1 MEHAV
6 PRDPSFD
13 FPVQGAPASSSLRLQ
28 PCALK
33 PPVRILVIDDE
44 PGFVR
49 GLARILR
56 RDGYTV
62 DTADNGTAGLT
73 QIQAHRYDVLL
84 CDLRMP
90 GLNGPDLYALVLHQY
105 AYLSQRVIFL
115 TGDTLS
121 PDSTAFLEKCA
132 QPWLPKPCNAAAI
145 RRAIQHVLHPIAP
158 HAARMEENEVVSLNC
173 CDGQMG
179 NDGHNR

>member
-6 PRDPSFD
+6 PRDPSCD
-13 FPVQGAPASSSLRLQ
+13 VPVQGAPASSALRLQ
-28 PCALK
+28 ACALD
-33 PPVRILVIDDE
+33 PPGRILVIDDDRS
-44 PGFVR
+44 FVS

-62 DTADNGTAGLT
+62 DTADNGTAGLS
-73 QIQAHRYDVLL
+73 QLQVHRYDVLL

-115 TGDTLS
+115 TGDTLN
-121 PDSTAFLEKCA
+121 PDSTAFLETCA
-132 QPWLPKPCNAAAI
+132 QPWLPKPCHAAAI
-145 RRAIQHVLHPIAP
+145 RSAIQHVLEAIAP
-158 HAARMEENEVVSLNC
+158 HTARMEENS
-173 CDGQMG
+173 G
-179 NDGHNR
+179 

>member
-6 PRDPSFD
+6 PRDPSCA
-13 FPVQGAPASSSLRLQ
+13 FPGQGAPASASLRLQ
-28 PCALK
+28 MCALD

-44 PGFVR
+44 QSFVR
-49 GLARILR
+49 GLAHILR

-62 DTADNGTAGLT
+62 DTAENGTAGLA
-73 QIQAHRYDVLL
+73 QLQAHHYDVLL

-90 GLNGPDLYALVLHQY
+90 SLNGPDLYALVLRQY

-121 PDSTAFLEKCA
+121 TDSTVFLEKCA
-132 QPWLPKPCNAAAI
+132 QPWLAKPCHAAAI
-145 RRAIQHVLHPIAP
+145 RSAIQHVLHARAP
-158 HAARMEENEVVSLNC
+158 HTTKMQAKEDVPPLPQA
-173 CDGQMG
+173 G
-179 NDGHNR
+179 

>member
-1 MEHAV
+1 MEHAMS
-6 PRDPSFD
+6 RDPSFD
-13 FPVQGAPASSSLRLQ
+13 VPVQGATASSALRLQ

-33 PPVRILVIDDE
+33 PPGRILVIDDDRS
-44 PGFVR
+44 FVS

-73 QIQAHRYDVLL
+73 QMQAHRYDVLL

-90 GLNGPDLYALVLHQY
+90 GLNGPDLYTLVLHQY
-105 AYLSQRVIFL
+105 GYLSQRVIFL

-121 PDSTAFLEKCA
+121 TDSTAFLETCA

-145 RRAIQHVLHPIAP
+145 RSAIQHVLQARAP
-158 HAARMEENEVVSLNC
+158 HTARM
-173 CDGQMG
+173 
-179 NDGHNR
+179 

>member
-1 MEHAV
+1 MEQAV

-13 FPVQGAPASSSLRLQ
+13 FSVQGVTASSSRRL
-28 PCALK
+28 PPRALK

-44 PGFVR
+44 RSFVS
-49 GLARILR
+49 GLARLLR

-62 DTADNGTAGLT
+62 DMAENGTAGLT
-73 QIQAHRYDVLL
+73 QLQAHRYDVLL

-121 PDSTAFLEKCA
+121 TDSTAFLEKCA

-145 RRAIQHVLHPIAP
+145 RSAIQHVLQAITP
-158 HAARMEENEVVSLNC
+158 HTARMEENEDLPTLPQS
-173 CDGQMG
+173 G
-179 NDGHNR
+179 

>member
-13 FPVQGAPASSSLRLQ
+13 FPVPGATGSSSLRLQ
-28 PCALK
+28 TCALD

-44 PGFVR
+44 RSFVS

-62 DTADNGTAGLT
+62 DTADNGTAGLS
-73 QIQAHRYDVLL
+73 QLQVHRYDVLL

-121 PDSTAFLEKCA
+121 TDSTAFLEKCA

-145 RRAIQHVLHPIAP
+145 RSAIQHVLQARAP
-158 HAARMEENEVVSLNC
+158 HTARMEENEDVPTLPQS
-173 CDGQMG
+173 G
-179 NDGHNR
+179 

>member
-1 MEHAV
+1 MEQAGS
-6 PRDPSFD
+6 RDPSFD
-13 FPVQGAPASSSLRLQ
+13 FPVQGTTASSSLRLQ
-28 PCALK
+28 LCALK

-44 PGFVR
+44 RSFVS
-49 GLARILR
+49 GLAQILR

-62 DTADNGTAGLT
+62 DTAENGTVGLA

-90 GLNGPDLYALVLHQY
+90 GLNGQELYNLVLNNY
-105 AYLSQRVIFL
+105 TYLSQRVIFL

-121 PDSTAFLEKCA
+121 TDSTAFLEKCA

-145 RRAIQHVLHPIAP
+145 RSAIQHVLQAIAP
-158 HAARMEENEVVSLNC
+158 HTATMEENEDLRTLPQS
-173 CDGQMG
+173 G
-179 NDGHNR
+179 